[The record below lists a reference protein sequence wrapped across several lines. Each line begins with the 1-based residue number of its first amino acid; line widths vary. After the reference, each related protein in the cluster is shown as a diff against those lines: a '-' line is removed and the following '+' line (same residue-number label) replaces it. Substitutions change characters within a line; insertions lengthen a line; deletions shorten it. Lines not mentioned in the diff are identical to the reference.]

1 METSTDLQSAINY
14 LFFSSH
20 PAIISASLIVGVG
33 LCLLLTVSI
42 IKNENAA
49 FKKHE
54 STQQ

>member
-42 IKNENAA
+42 IKHENAA